1 MSRYVARR
9 LLISIPVLWG
19 ISVLVFAMITLAPG
33 DPISAMI
40 DPQSS
45 SGLTPD
51 QLESLRRSYG
61 LDRPLPVQYVT
72 WLREAVHGN
81 LGYSYYTQRPVT
93 ERILERTGATVELV
107 AVSLVAAIVIGL
119 SLGLLSAMKRYSF
132 IDHLLTTIAF
142 GAMSVPDFFLA
153 LACIYIFSLRLDVFP
168 TSGMQT
174 IGTDWSLSDYLR
186 HLALPATILA
196 LRLTAILMRFARSSF
211 LEVLRQDYVVV
222 AQAKG
227 LPQRVVIVRHAA
239 KNAVIPL
246 ITVIGLQLPLLIG
259 GSFIIETIFA
269 WPGMGKLLYDAIF
282 QRDYP
287 VVMGVTLII
296 GIVILLSN
304 LAADVAYA
312 YADPRIRYE

>member
-1 MSRYVARR
+1 
-9 LLISIPVLWG
+9 
-19 ISVLVFAMITLAPG
+19 
-33 DPISAMI
+33 
-40 DPQSS
+40 
-45 SGLTPD
+45 
-51 QLESLRRSYG
+51 
-61 LDRPLPVQYVT
+61 
-72 WLREAVHGN
+72 
-81 LGYSYYTQRPVT
+81 
-93 ERILERTGATVELV
+93 
-107 AVSLVAAIVIGL
+107 
-119 SLGLLSAMKRYSF
+119 
-132 IDHLLTTIAF
+132 
-142 GAMSVPDFFLA
+142 
-153 LACIYIFSLRLDVFP
+153 
-168 TSGMQT
+168 MQT
-174 IGTDWSLSDYLR
+174 IGADWSLLDYLK

-211 LEVLRQDYVVV
+211 LEVFRQDYITV
-222 AQAKG
+222 AEAKG
-227 LPQRVVIVRHAA
+227 LPQRVVILRHAA

-246 ITVIGLQLPLLIG
+246 ITVIGLQLPLLFG